1 MLTIIQRQV
10 GDDWEDCAVQVG
22 PGVQK
27 SRWGAQESK
36 SGLMLPLKSLISCT
50 PVSLE
55 TQAEELKS
63 GNLGENHAPHLRIT
77 GLKLQLELNY
87 QNPHVHRRITEHPGV
102 ICFVR
107 VVAVTQWTAHDFTD
121 YTQLPGSTNETSYRY
136 RYAYGVVVVAQGKG
150 RFGKFDP
157 FSLLTA
163 VCNAIVMVA
172 IPAEIIYWISLYC
185 AGLLSK
191 IYCKAAL
198 EYLHVYKDFPG
209 ISVRMITAVSAFRA
223 LTKQLETPCGSLGP
237 MTVEDVRSCM
247 TDILHRDIQSKVLD
261 NHEIEALVACT
272 LDSLDHD
279 KLGNVLM
286 DDFLHAAAGK
296 ETMNMGD
303 IAQFFDVDRR
313 KGWLEMMFDATPQEL
328 KRRHQRVSEN
338 RLDQKDKAPR
348 VMYEV

>member
-1 MLTIIQRQV
+1 
-10 GDDWEDCAVQVG
+10 
-22 PGVQK
+22 
-27 SRWGAQESK
+27 
-36 SGLMLPLKSLISCT
+36 
-50 PVSLE
+50 
-55 TQAEELKS
+55 
-63 GNLGENHAPHLRIT
+63 
-77 GLKLQLELNY
+77 
-87 QNPHVHRRITEHPGV
+87 
-102 ICFVR
+102 
-107 VVAVTQWTAHDFTD
+107 
-121 YTQLPGSTNETSYRY
+121 
-136 RYAYGVVVVAQGKG
+136 
-150 RFGKFDP
+150 
-157 FSLLTA
+157 
-163 VCNAIVMVA
+163 
-172 IPAEIIYWISLYC
+172 
-185 AGLLSK
+185 
-191 IYCKAAL
+191 
-198 EYLHVYKDFPG
+198 
-209 ISVRMITAVSAFRA
+209 
-223 LTKQLETPCGSLGP
+223 

-338 RLDQKDKAPR
+338 RLDQKDNAPR